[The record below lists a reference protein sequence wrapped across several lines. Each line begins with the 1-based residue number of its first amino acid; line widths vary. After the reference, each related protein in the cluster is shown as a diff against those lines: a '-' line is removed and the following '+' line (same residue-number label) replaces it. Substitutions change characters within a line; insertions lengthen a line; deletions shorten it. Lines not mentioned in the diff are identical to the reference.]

1 MEFGLNFFP
10 EVKPE
15 EKSARDYWREAL
27 YLTSLCDALGYRHV
41 RTVEHYFH
49 HYGGYSP
56 NPLIFLTA
64 ASQRTKN
71 VRLVTGAILPVF
83 NHPLKVAAEIGEFD
97 AISDGRLDVG
107 FARAFLPHEFRRMG
121 RSLDESRARFN
132 EGFEIVRRLLTEE
145 HVTYRGEFHSFED
158 VTSLPRPTQ
167 RPHPPFWIAASSSDE
182 SFVNAGRLGVGLM
195 TFPREAAV
203 VRRWIE
209 LYREAWQKAGHPGR
223 GRVMIAFQMFCA
235 PTDREAETVA
245 REEIVTY
252 WRSIADA
259 NAEWTEGVT
268 SKDYPNNPR
277 MVAAMRALTYEKLV
291 ANGAVWV
298 GAPNTVRD
306 QITAFADAV
315 GGFEIASL
323 QVNPHCIPV
332 EAAESSMRLFA
343 AEVMPRLRG

>member
-15 EKSARDYWREAL
+15 EKSARDYWHEAL
-27 YLTSLCDALGYRHV
+27 HLTSLCDELGYTHV

-64 ASQRTKN
+64 ASQRTQK

-83 NHPLKVAAEIGEFD
+83 NNPLKVAAEIAEVD

-121 RSLDESRARFN
+121 RSLDESRARFD
-132 EGFEIVRRLLTEE
+132 EGFAIVRRLLTEE
-145 HVTYRGEFHSFED
+145 HVGHRGEFHSFED
-158 VTSLPRPTQ
+158 VTSMPRPTQ
-167 RPHPPFWIAASSSDE
+167 QPHPPFWIAASSTDE
-182 SFVNAGRLGVGLM
+182 SFVKAGTLGVGLM

-203 VRRWIE
+203 VRHWID

-235 PTDREAETVA
+235 PTDGEAEAVA
-245 REEIVTY
+245 RDEIVT
-252 WRSIADA
+252 
-259 NAEWTEGVT
+259 
-268 SKDYPNNPR
+268 
-277 MVAAMRALTYEKLV
+277 
-291 ANGAVWV
+291 
-298 GAPNTVRD
+298 
-306 QITAFADAV
+306 
-315 GGFEIASL
+315 
-323 QVNPHCIPV
+323 
-332 EAAESSMRLFA
+332 
-343 AEVMPRLRG
+343 